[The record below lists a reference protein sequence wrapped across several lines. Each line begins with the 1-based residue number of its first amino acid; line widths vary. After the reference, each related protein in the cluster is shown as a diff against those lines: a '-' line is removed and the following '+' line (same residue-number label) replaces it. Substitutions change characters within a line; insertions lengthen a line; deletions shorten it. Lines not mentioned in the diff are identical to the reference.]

1 MLLYYI
7 TERRQFPG
15 DQREQRRLL
24 LARIADAARCGVDY
38 IQLREKDLSARDLE
52 ALARAAVQVVRDNCS
67 AERPRSSKLL
77 INSRIDVA
85 IAAAA
90 DGVHLRSDD
99 IAASDARVIFA
110 TAEQRAREHSGQ
122 SPTIAVSCHSLQAVD
137 LAESHGAD
145 FIVYGPVFEKSRTT
159 QGHGLGALRAICRRR
174 VAPAGNRPENPPHG
188 LMPVLALGGVTLD
201 NARRCVQAGA
211 AGVAGIRLF
220 QENEIEDVVRRLR
233 PLG

>member
-7 TERRQFPG
+7 TERRQFRG

-24 LARIADAARCGVDY
+24 LAKIAEAARCGVDY
-38 IQLREKDLSARDLE
+38 IQVREKDLSARELE
-52 ALARAAVQVVRDNCS
+52 TLARAAVQVVRDNCS
-67 AERPRSSKLL
+67 AERHSSRLL

-99 IAASDARVIFA
+99 IAASDARAIFA
-110 TAEQRAREHSGQ
+110 TAEQRRREHSGQ
-122 SPTIAVSCHSLQAVD
+122 PPIIGVSCHSLQAVD
-137 LAESHGAD
+137 LAESHGAN
-145 FIVYGPVFEKSRTT
+145 FVVYGPIFEKSETT
-159 QGHGLGALRAICRRR
+159 QGHGLAALRALCRRR
-174 VAPAGNRPENPPHG
+174 VAPAETHPENTPHG
-188 LMPVLALGGVTLD
+188 FMPVLALGGVTLE
-201 NARRCVQAGA
+201 NAQRCIQAGA